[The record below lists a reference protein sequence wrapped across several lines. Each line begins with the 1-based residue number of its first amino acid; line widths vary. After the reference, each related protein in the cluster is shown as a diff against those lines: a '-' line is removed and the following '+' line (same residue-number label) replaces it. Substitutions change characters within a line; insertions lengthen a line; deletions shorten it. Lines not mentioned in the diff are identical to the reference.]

1 MMEEDH
7 TRFSTSRNLLLVTAV
22 QIKSNTKH
30 VDITLDQSQ
39 LMVALMVLRSLHDTS
54 LTENGRPVIQ

>member
-7 TRFSTSRNLLLVTAV
+7 TRFSICRNLLLVTAV
-22 QIKSNTKH
+22 QMTSNTKH
-30 VDITLDQSQ
+30 VNITLDQSL

-54 LTENGRPVIQ
+54 LTENGRPIIP